1 MNSKSENL
9 NLIFRKLKISDYY
22 KFKKLFYSCFKKN
35 ISYKFYKWRYFSDK
49 ISFCYGAFHSSKLIA
64 NVGMKSITLNN
75 TKNDKIFS
83 RHSSMV
89 LKKYRGRRVFS
100 NLLEIV
106 KKDLIKN
113 IKIVLMWPNTNN
125 FANFGISKKRMIKKK
140 YYLYKAFSG
149 EKNTKKTFN
158 YNIKKLNKFKNF
170 IQKQDSFLFK
180 NFDYFKRRYLSY
192 NHTEYL
198 INKFD
203 LKKSSSFFILKKNKD
218 KFGTNFVVLD
228 HFGSDHIETN
238 HLSQLINEERKVIF
252 WSKKKINRINYSLIN
267 QINLNIGFIKKTN
280 LQKKD
285 LILIN
290 KKFMLGDTD
299 SFITI
304 K

>member
-1 MNSKSENL
+1 MKKNL
-9 NLIFRKLKISDYY
+9 NL
-22 KFKKLFYSCFKKN
+22 KKN
-35 ISYKFYKWRYFSDK
+35 
-49 ISFCYGAFHSSKLIA
+49 
-64 NVGMKSITLNN
+64 
-75 TKNDKIFS
+75 
-83 RHSSMV
+83 
-89 LKKYRGRRVFS
+89 
-100 NLLEIV
+100 
-106 KKDLIKN
+106 
-113 IKIVLMWPNTNN
+113 P
-125 FANFGISKKRMIKKK
+125 
-140 YYLYKAFSG
+140 
-149 EKNTKKTFN
+149 KKTFD

-170 IQKQDSFLFK
+170 IQKKDSFLFK

-203 LKKSSSFFILKKNKD
+203 WKKSSSFFILKKNKN
-218 KFGTNFVVLD
+218 KFGTNLVVLD

-238 HLSQLINEERKVIF
+238 HLSQLINEEKKVIF
-252 WSKKKINRINYSLIN
+252 WSKKKIDRINYSLIN

-280 LQKKD
+280 LRKKD

>member
-9 NLIFRKLKISDYY
+9 ELIFRKLKISDYY

-49 ISFCYGAFHSSKLIA
+49 FSFCYGAFHSSKLIA

-100 NLLEIV
+100 KLLEIV

-113 IKIVLMWPNTNN
+113 IKIVLMWPNKNN
-125 FANFGISKKRMIKKK
+125 FANFGISKKRIIKKK
-140 YYLYKAFSG
+140 YFLYKAFSRK
-149 EKNTKKTFN
+149 KNSKKTFD

-170 IQKQDSFLFK
+170 IQKKDSFLFK

-203 LKKSSSFFILKKNKD
+203 LKKSSSFFILKKNKN
-218 KFGTNFVVLD
+218 KFGTNLVVLD

-252 WSKKKINRINYSLIN
+252 WSKKKIDRINYSLIN

-280 LQKKD
+280 LRKKD